1 MIGTIALLHMLGIGN
16 QIHNQRPH
24 VFILFKSDE
33 IRCLVYKCMI
43 FGLLVYQFIF
53 LTLIPAYKRMWLNL

>member
-1 MIGTIALLHMLGIGN
+1 MIGTIALLHMLGIRN

-33 IRCLVYKCMI
+33 IRCLVYKCI
-43 FGLLVYQFIF
+43 WFFGLLVYQFIF
-53 LTLIPAYKRMWLNL
+53 FTLIPAYI